1 MDDELQTHV
10 ARAFDFDEPPATFEA
25 FWEQMLRTFTEALG
39 RSVALDDLCTTDD
52 SPHRAI
58 VDGDTRHYQ
67 CVTDAFILGAALDE
81 AVTVRTVSPIADRE
95 LVVEFDADGNVST
108 SDGAVLSFGVDRSV
122 EAPDGPVTPAAMY
135 GRVCPYTKAFASR
148 AEYDRWLAAN
158 PDVVADAQP
167 LDDALGLLAHLV
179 GTAQP
184 AGETDQATPS
194 AGDGCSC
201 C

>member
-25 FWEQMLRTFTEALG
+25 FWEQLLRTFTEALG
-39 RSVALDDLCTTDD
+39 RPVTTDDLCTTDE

-58 VDGDTRHYQ
+58 VDGDTHHYQ
-67 CVTDAFILGAALDE
+67 CVTDAFILAGTREE
-81 AVTVRTVSPIADRE
+81 AVTVRTVSPVADRE
-95 LVVEFDADGNVST
+95 LAVEFDADGGVST
-108 SDGAVLSFGVDRSV
+108 PDGAVLSFGVDRSV

-158 PDVVADAQP
+158 PDVVADVLP
-167 LDDALGLLAHLV
+167 LDDALALLAHLV

-184 AGETDQATPS
+184 AGEPDRVMPS